1 VELAPFREAVAAGVP
16 AILVAH
22 LQCPALDPEAP
33 SSLSPVVVGT
43 ILRAELGFGGLV
55 VSDDLEMRAILD
67 RYDIGEACVRF
78 LEAGGDLLL
87 ICRDARRQRTAIRA
101 VAAAVRSGRLS
112 EARLDT
118 ARERVR
124 AAQAIAVTGAAEAGV
139 QAARAVVGRA
149 EHVEAARKV
158 MMYGEPR

>member
-1 VELAPFREAVAAGVP
+1 
-16 AILVAH
+16 
-22 LQCPALDPEAP
+22 
-33 SSLSPVVVGT
+33 VVVGT

-87 ICRDARRQRTAIRA
+87 ICRDAGRQRTAIRA

-124 AAQAIAVTGAAEAGV
+124 AAQVIAATGAAEAGL

-158 MMYGEPR
+158 MSYGEPR